1 MPLVQSAVTISG
13 TLREDDQDFASVE
26 HRSRAVPG
34 IRIGKPAGVPD
45 TGNEVASAVWFEN
58 DGGLASQ
65 RGRHVQMIERADPV
79 DRDDAGAFGQL
90 VDVVGVDSPRV
101 PQPVGQLPEACQI
114 TG

>member
-13 TLREDDQDFASVE
+13 TLREDDQDLASVE
-26 HRSRAVPG
+26 HRSGAGPG
-34 IRIGKPAGVPD
+34 IRIGKPAGAPYPR
-45 TGNEVASAVWFEN
+45 NEVASAVGFED

-65 RGRHVQMIERADPV
+65 RGRHVQMIERTDPV

>member
-1 MPLVQSAVTISG
+1 
-13 TLREDDQDFASVE
+13 
-26 HRSRAVPG
+26 
-34 IRIGKPAGVPD
+34 
-45 TGNEVASAVWFEN
+45 
-58 DGGLASQ
+58 
-65 RGRHVQMIERADPV
+65 MIERADPV